1 MSTIQQELEDLLLNT
16 LKLNAS
22 DLHLATGYK
31 PTIRVD
37 GVLSPLDE
45 FSILTPEHAGDLAYQ
60 LLGERKETFIEKK
73 EIDFSY
79 GFKDKARFRVNIFF
93 EKGFISSALR
103 LITSK
108 IKTIEE
114 LNLPLVLHRISKL
127 KQGFVLL
134 TGPSGHGKST
144 TLASIIDEINRL

>member
-1 MSTIQQELEDLLLNT
+1 MPTIQQELEDLFLNT
-16 LKLNAS
+16 LRLNAS
-22 DLHLATGYK
+22 DLHLSAGYK
-31 PTIRVD
+31 PIVRVD
-37 GVLSPLDE
+37 GALLTLDE
-45 FSILTPEHAGDLAYQ
+45 FSILTPEHAEDLAYQ

-103 LITSK
+103 LIPSK

-114 LNLPLVLHRISKL
+114 LNLPTAL
-127 KQGFVLL
+127 
-134 TGPSGHGKST
+134 
-144 TLASIIDEINRL
+144 